1 MTQDGTDVD
10 TLTVVAGTPSDIV
23 CTSLGARPA
32 VTIEWYHRIG
42 TDGTETQITSGV
54 VEEITENGDTSDTVS
69 TLTYDISKEYNG
81 GQLRCVTTG
90 QQVAQSREDIAVLNI
105 QCKCKKF
112 SPLNNVTY
120 QNQRSSAN

>member
-1 MTQDGTDVD
+1 MTQDTRDVD
-10 TLTVVAGTPSDIV
+10 TVTVVVGTPSDIV
-23 CTSLGARPA
+23 CTALGARPE

-54 VEEITENGDTSDTVS
+54 AEEITENGDTSDTVS

-90 QQVAQSREDIAVLNI
+90 QQVAPNREDIATLNV

-112 SPLNNVTY
+112 FPFK
-120 QNQRSSAN
+120 